1 MMAWP
6 ALDHID
12 RHGYVAPSRTREHGL
27 INVQRLG
34 SSGSEM
40 SSSSPPSA
48 LDGGRPTCEWV
59 QGSTLGLAGWAGG
72 LVRSEM

>member
-1 MMAWP
+1 MAWP
-6 ALDHID
+6 ALDHTD
-12 RHGYVAPSRTREHGL
+12 RRGYVALSRTREHGL

-40 SSSSPPSA
+40 SSSSPRPRWTAAGRLVS
-48 LDGGRPTCEWV
+48 GGKEA
-59 QGSTLGLAGWAGG
+59 GLAGRAGG

>member
-12 RHGYVAPSRTREHGL
+12 RHGYVALSRTREHGL

-40 SSSSPPSA
+40 SSSSPPPVRA
-48 LDGGRPTCEWV
+48 GRR
-59 QGSTLGLAGWAGG
+59 QADL
-72 LVRSEM
+72 